1 MVNYNDCTYTL
12 ESLRSLV
19 NSSYENYE
27 VLLIDNASSEVVR
40 QKIKDFCEG
49 EELITVSWQA
59 QNLGYVGGINVG
71 MNLAQSM
78 NADYL
83 LVMNNDT
90 LIDGSAIKNLVECGE
105 RHDHKAIISGKVYN
119 YDEKDT
125 LQYIGQEFDPK
136 GMLDQVS
143 IVKNRREKDIGQ
155 YDSEREMG
163 MLDDIYWLVPI
174 NVQREVGYYSDY
186 FFLYGEQNDYAF
198 RAIKSGYKLIYT
210 PKAKLWH
217 KGGATTCNGN
227 KKSAKVQYWSTFA
240 VLKLAVLHFPESRSK
255 PFIRNWYYK
264 QLLKAVIHY
273 FMGKNKKEN
282 VKAVYLAHKHF
293 KLWNVVRY
301 KDNGFNPFN

>member
-27 VLLIDNASSEVVR
+27 VLLIDNASSEDVR
-40 QKIKDFCEG
+40 KKIKDFCDA
-49 EELITVSWQA
+49 EELISVSWQT

-71 MNLAQSM
+71 MSLAQSLD
-78 NADYL
+78 ADYL

-90 LIDGSAIKNLVECGE
+90 LIDSSAIKNLVECAE
-105 RHDHKAIISGKVYN
+105 RHNQKAIISGKVYN

-125 LQYIGQEFDPK
+125 LQYIGQDFDPQ

-143 IVKNRREKDIGQ
+143 IVKNQREKDIGQ

-174 NVQREVGYYSDY
+174 NIQKKVGYYSDY
-186 FFLYGEQNDYAF
+186 FFLYGEQNDYAL
-198 RAIKSGYKLIYT
+198 RAIKLGYKLVYT
-210 PKAKLWH
+210 PEAKLWH
-217 KGGATTCNGN
+217 EGGVTTCNKN
-227 KKSAKVQYWSTFA
+227 KKSAKIQYWSTFA
-240 VLKLAVLHFPESRSK
+240 VLKLAVLHFPENRSK
-255 PFIRNWYYK
+255 PFVRNWYYK
-264 QLLKAVIHY
+264 QLLKTVIY
-273 FMGKNKKEN
+273 CFMGKTQKEN

-301 KDNGFNPFN
+301 KDNGFNPFS